1 MAVHVL
7 ITMWSITCALVSASQ
22 SSLVRLTARY
32 GGKEIMVCPPPP
44 PIDLWVGEVSSVK
57 CRWIVYGFVEH
68 FMVFF
73 IDCID

>member
-1 MAVHVL
+1 M
-7 ITMWSITCALVSASQ
+7 
-22 SSLVRLTARY
+22 RLTARY